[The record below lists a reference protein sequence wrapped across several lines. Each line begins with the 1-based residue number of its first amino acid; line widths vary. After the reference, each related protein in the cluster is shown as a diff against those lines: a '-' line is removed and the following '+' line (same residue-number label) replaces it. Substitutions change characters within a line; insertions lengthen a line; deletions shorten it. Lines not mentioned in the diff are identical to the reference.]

1 MTTSP
6 LTPDESEADRTLV
19 ATYGSVPNLFQV
31 QGLVPRAVDAEA
43 KLLMAVELTE
53 GELTRRQKRRVL
65 EDIAGAS
72 QNEYCRTLYP
82 RTSAAG
88 DDEHDALLA
97 FSLKLARQAPWF
109 SGKDVETLAKS
120 GFDDVSILEAIATTA
135 LGQMLCTLAA
145 GLQPKPDSE
154 SAQPVLTEIGA
165 LPEPPEDW
173 FQTPGPYLGSPP
185 PAPVDFPP
193 FVYLREQLGFVPN
206 LFRAQMFLPDLVQ
219 AEVHALDCILFTEDV
234 LSRIQKERIL
244 LVVSAANLNTYSVAV
259 HRQTLSALGVPLED
273 CDQIADNHQAAPLS
287 EADKALLAEVRKL
300 SQPLGRTQGR
310 FDREA
315 LRRHG
320 FTEPQIIEAVAVSGL
335 TNFLNT
341 LQFGLGTVPDFPPR
355 RVFTPKDL
363 YPASPEIRPTFKAV
377 PAVDPDSA
385 LVARVQGG
393 DVDGFEEL
401 VRRHSSRVY
410 STLAG
415 IVGNPDDARDAA
427 QDVFLKAFEKLGQ
440 FEGRSKFSTWLL
452 SIAIHEGT
460 EILRQR
466 RALEPLEDSD
476 DDDDFRPRQVQ
487 SWADDPEQRFS
498 AAERDELVRR
508 GILRLPERYRVALIL
523 RDINQLTTEEAAA
536 ALDLSV
542 PALKARVLRGRLML
556 RESLAQHFIQRNQER
571 DDA

>member
-1 MTTSP
+1 MSTSP
-6 LTPDESEADRTLV
+6 LTPDESEVDRTLV
-19 ATYGSVPNLFQV
+19 AAYGFVPNLFQV
-31 QGLVPRAVDAEA
+31 QGLLPRAIDAEA
-43 KLLMAVELTE
+43 QLLAAVQVNE
-53 GELTRRQKRRVL
+53 GKLTRLQKRRIL
-65 EDIAGAS
+65 ENIAGAS
-72 QNEYCRTLYP
+72 PDEYCRALYP

-97 FSLKLARQAPWF
+97 FSLKLARQGPWF
-109 SGKDVETLAKS
+109 SGKDVERLANS
-120 GFDDVSILEAIATTA
+120 GFDDTSILEVLAATA

-145 GLQPKPDSE
+145 GLQPKSDSE
-154 SAQPVLTEIGA
+154 LEQPTASKIGA
-165 LPEPPEDW
+165 FPEPPEDW
-173 FQTPGPYLGSPP
+173 AQTPGPYLGAPP
-185 PAPVDFPP
+185 PEPVGFPP

-219 AEVHALDCILFTEDV
+219 AEVHALDCVLFTEDT
-234 LSRIQKERIL
+234 LSRIQKESIL
-244 LVVSAANLNTYSVAV
+244 LVISADNLNTYSVAV
-259 HRQTLSALGVPLED
+259 HRQTLSALGVPLEE
-273 CDQIADNHQAAPLS
+273 CDQIVDDHQVASLS
-287 EADKALLAEVRKL
+287 LADKALLTEVRKL
-300 SQPLGRTQGR
+300 SQPLVRTQGR
-310 FDREA
+310 FDREL

-320 FTEPQIIEAVAVSGL
+320 FTEPQIIEAVAMSGL

-341 LQFGLGTVPDFPPR
+341 LQFGLGTVPDFLPR

-363 YPASPEIRPTFKAV
+363 YPASPELRPTFKAV

-393 DVDGFEEL
+393 DIDGFEEL
-401 VRRHSSRVY
+401 VRRHSRRVY

-498 AAERDELVRR
+498 AAERDELVRK

-556 RESLAQHFIQRNQER
+556 RESLAQHFIHRDQER